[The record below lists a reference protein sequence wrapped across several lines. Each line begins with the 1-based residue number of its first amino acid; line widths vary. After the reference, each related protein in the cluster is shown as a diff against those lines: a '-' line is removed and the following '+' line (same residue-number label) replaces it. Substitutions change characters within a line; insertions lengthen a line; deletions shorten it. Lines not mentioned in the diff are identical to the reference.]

1 MLLTD
6 RLDSLEQEKA
16 EMWDIFAFLL
26 DFDPDFTFTAK
37 ELSKQTRYNKKQ
49 LNQHLYRLSLQ
60 NALKTHGNAPNGATI
75 YSLNEAFLSGEADKD
90 Q

>member
-26 DFDPDFTFTAK
+26 DFDVGFTFTAK
-37 ELSKQTRYNKKQ
+37 ELSKHTSYTKKQ
-49 LNQHLYRLSLQ
+49 LNQYLYRLFLQ
-60 NALKTHGNAPNGATI
+60 NALKTNGNASNGATI
-75 YSLNEAFLSGEADKD
+75 YSLNPDFLTSE